1 METKVTT
8 DSLVNEPLKVDLSE
22 LMGGLNYL
30 ISDMATEEVDLS
42 IENVWCE
49 HYEDLSWEDFSKV
62 LEDKLGIYGVD
73 PYGIT
78 DWQAAIREAMPY
90 AIDSFLSNAEVAK
103 IVKVEIGDLES
114 SEDRFLRAL
123 NCMPVVVTIDPAK
136 LAQVWNDRQAG
147 ATVDIDRSR
156 YSHHTGLT
164 DREAV
169 TVEVLRGLYEQDLG
183 LEGNVFAMEDFHACI
198 GIQEFMDQSYLDKIT
213 PEIG

>member
-1 METKVTT
+1 METKVTA

-22 LMGGLNYL
+22 LMGSLNYL
-30 ISDMATEEVDLS
+30 ISDLAEQEVEQSLY
-42 IENVWCE
+42 NVWDE
-49 HYEDLSWEDFSKV
+49 HYEDLSWEDFAKV

-73 PYGIT
+73 PYEIT
-78 DWQAAIREAMPY
+78 DWQAAIREAIPY
-90 AIDSFLSNAEVAK
+90 AIDSFLSNAEIAK
-103 IVKVEIGDLES
+103 IVKVEIGDLEN

-123 NCMPVVVTIDPAK
+123 NCMPVVVTIEPAK

-183 LEGNVFAMEDFHACI
+183 LEGNVFALEDFHACV

>member
-8 DSLVNEPLKVDLSE
+8 DSLVKEPLKVDLAE

-30 ISDMATEEVDLS
+30 LSDMATEEIDLS

-49 HYEDLSWEDFSKV
+49 HYEDLSWKEFNQV

-73 PYGIT
+73 PYEIT

-90 AIDSFLSNAEVAK
+90 AIDSFLSNAEIAK
-103 IVKVEIGDLES
+103 IVKVKIGDLEN
-114 SEDRFLRAL
+114 SEDRFLRAMD
-123 NCMPVVVTIDPAK
+123 CMPVVVTIEPAK
-136 LAQVWNDRQAG
+136 LAQVWNDRQGG

-164 DREAV
+164 DQEAV

-183 LEGNVFAMEDFHACI
+183 LEGNVFALEDFHACV

>member
-8 DSLVNEPLKVDLSE
+8 DSLVNEPLKVDLAE

-30 ISDMATEEVDLS
+30 LSDMAIEEIDLS

-49 HYEDLSWEDFSKV
+49 HYEDLSWKEFNQV
-62 LEDKLGIYGVD
+62 LEDKLGIYGVN
-73 PYGIT
+73 PYEIT
-78 DWQAAIREAMPY
+78 DWQAAIRGAMPY

-103 IVKVEIGDLES
+103 IVKVEIGDLEN
-114 SEDRFLRAL
+114 SEDRFLRAMD
-123 NCMPVVVTIDPAK
+123 CMPVIVTIEPAK
-136 LAQVWNDRQAG
+136 LAEVWNNRQAG
-147 ATVDIDRSR
+147 ARVDIDRSR
-156 YSHHTGLT
+156 YSRHTGLT

-183 LEGNVFAMEDFHACI
+183 LEGNVFAMEDFHACV

>member
-1 METKVTT
+1 METKVTAE
-8 DSLVNEPLKVDLSE
+8 SLVKEPLKVDLSE
-22 LMGGLNYL
+22 LMGNLNYL

-49 HYEDLSWEDFSKV
+49 HYEDLSWKEFNQV

-73 PYGIT
+73 PYEIT
-78 DWQAAIREAMPY
+78 DWQAAIRGAIPY

-103 IVKVEIGDLES
+103 IVKVEIGDLEN
-114 SEDRFLRAL
+114 SEDRFLRAMD
-123 NCMPVVVTIDPAK
+123 CMPVVVTIDPVK
-136 LAQVWNDRQAG
+136 LAQVWNDRQGG

-164 DREAV
+164 DQEAV

-183 LEGNVFAMEDFHACI
+183 LEGNVFAMEDFHASV

>member
-1 METKVTT
+1 METKVTAE
-8 DSLVNEPLKVDLSE
+8 SLVNEPLKVDLAE

-30 ISDMATEEVDLS
+30 LSDMATEEVDLS

-49 HYEDLSWEDFSKV
+49 HYEDLSWEDFAKV

-73 PYGIT
+73 PYEIT

-90 AIDSFLSNAEVAK
+90 AIDSFLSNAEIAK
-103 IVKVEIGDLES
+103 IVKVEIGDLEN
-114 SEDRFLRAL
+114 SEDRFLRAMD
-123 NCMPVVVTIDPAK
+123 CMPVVVTIDPVK
-136 LAQVWNDRQAG
+136 LAQVWNDRQGG

-164 DREAV
+164 DQEAV

-183 LEGNVFAMEDFHACI
+183 LEGNVFAMEDFHASV

-213 PEIG
+213 PEMG

>member
-1 METKVTT
+1 MATKVTAT
-8 DSLVNEPLKVDLSE
+8 SLVQEPLKVDLSE
-22 LMGGLNYL
+22 LMGDLNYL

-42 IENVWCE
+42 IENVWLE
-49 HYEDLSWEDFSKV
+49 HYEDLSWDDFRKV
-62 LEDKLGIYGVD
+62 LDDKLGIYGVD
-73 PYGIT
+73 PYEIT

-103 IVKVEIGDLES
+103 IVKVKIGNLEN
-114 SEDRFLRAL
+114 SEDRFLRAMD
-123 NCMPVVVTIDPAK
+123 CMPVVVTIDPAK
-136 LAQVWNDRQAG
+136 LAEVWNDRQGG

-164 DREAV
+164 DQEAV
-169 TVEVLRGLYEQDLG
+169 TVEVLRGLYEQYLG
-183 LEGNVFAMEDFHACI
+183 LEGNVFAMEDFHACV

>member
-1 METKVTT
+1 M
-8 DSLVNEPLKVDLSE
+8 L
-22 LMGGLNYL
+22 
-30 ISDMATEEVDLS
+30 SDMATEEIDLS

-49 HYEDLSWEDFSKV
+49 HYEDLSWKEFNQV

-73 PYGIT
+73 PYEIT

-90 AIDSFLSNAEVAK
+90 AIDSFLSNAEIAK
-103 IVKVEIGDLES
+103 IVKVKIGDLEN
-114 SEDRFLRAL
+114 SEDRFLRAMD
-123 NCMPVVVTIDPAK
+123 CMPVVVTIEPAK
-136 LAQVWNDRQAG
+136 LAQVWNDRQGG

-164 DREAV
+164 DQEAV

>member
-8 DSLVNEPLKVDLSE
+8 DSLVNEPLKVDLAE

-30 ISDMATEEVDLS
+30 LSDMATEEIDLS

-49 HYEDLSWEDFSKV
+49 HYEDLSWKEFNQV

-73 PYGIT
+73 PYEIT

-90 AIDSFLSNAEVAK
+90 AIDSFLSNAEIAK
-103 IVKVEIGDLES
+103 IVKVKIGDLEN
-114 SEDRFLRAL
+114 SEDRFLRAMD
-123 NCMPVVVTIDPAK
+123 CMPVVVTIEPAK
-136 LAQVWNDRQAG
+136 LAQVWNDRQGG

-164 DREAV
+164 DQEAV

>member
-1 METKVTT
+1 METKVTA

-22 LMGGLNYL
+22 LMGDLNYL

-42 IENVWCE
+42 IENVWLE
-49 HYEDLSWEDFSKV
+49 HYEDLSWDDFRQV
-62 LEDKLGIYGVD
+62 LDDKLGIYGVD
-73 PYGIT
+73 PYEIT

-103 IVKVEIGDLES
+103 IVKVKIGDLEN
-114 SEDRFLRAL
+114 SEDRFLRAMD
-123 NCMPVVVTIDPAK
+123 CMPVVVTIDPAK
-136 LAQVWNDRQAG
+136 LAEVWNDRQGG

-164 DREAV
+164 DQEAV

-183 LEGNVFAMEDFHACI
+183 LEGNVFAMEDFYSCV

>member
-1 METKVTT
+1 METKVTAE
-8 DSLVNEPLKVDLSE
+8 SLVKEPLKVDLAE

-30 ISDMATEEVDLS
+30 LSDMATEEIDLS

-49 HYEDLSWEDFSKV
+49 HYEDLSWKEFNQV

-73 PYGIT
+73 PYEIT

-90 AIDSFLSNAEVAK
+90 AIDSFLSNAEIAK
-103 IVKVEIGDLES
+103 IVKVKIGDLEN
-114 SEDRFLRAL
+114 SEDRFLRAMD
-123 NCMPVVVTIDPAK
+123 CMPVVVTIEPAK
-136 LAQVWNDRQAG
+136 LAQVWNDRQGG

-164 DREAV
+164 DQEAV

>member
-1 METKVTT
+1 METKVTAE
-8 DSLVNEPLKVDLSE
+8 SLVKEPLKVDLAE

-30 ISDMATEEVDLS
+30 LSEMVEQEVDLS
-42 IENVWCE
+42 IENVWE
-49 HYEDLSWEDFSKV
+49 QYYEDLSWEDFAKV

-73 PYGIT
+73 PYEIT
-78 DWQAAIREAMPY
+78 DWQAAIRGAIPY
-90 AIDSFLSNAEVAK
+90 AIDSFLSNAEIAK
-103 IVKVEIGDLES
+103 IVKVKIGDLEN
-114 SEDRFLRAL
+114 SEDRFLRAMD
-123 NCMPVVVTIDPAK
+123 CMPVVVTIDPAK

-164 DREAV
+164 DQEAV

-183 LEGNVFAMEDFHACI
+183 LEGNVFALEDFNACV

>member
-1 METKVTT
+1 METKVTAE
-8 DSLVNEPLKVDLSE
+8 SLVKEPLKVDLAE

-30 ISDMATEEVDLS
+30 LSDMATEEVDLS

-49 HYEDLSWEDFSKV
+49 HYEDLPWEDFAKV
-62 LEDKLGIYGVD
+62 MESKLGIYGVD

-78 DWQAAIREAMPY
+78 DWQAAIRGAIPY
-90 AIDSFLSNAEVAK
+90 AIDSFLSNAEIAK
-103 IVKVEIGDLES
+103 IVKVEIGDLEN

-123 NCMPVVVTIDPAK
+123 DCMPVVVTIDPAK
-136 LAQVWNDRQAG
+136 LAQVWNDRQGG

-164 DREAV
+164 DQEAV

-183 LEGNVFAMEDFHACI
+183 LEGNVFAMEDFHACV

>member
-1 METKVTT
+1 METKVTAE
-8 DSLVNEPLKVDLSE
+8 SLVKEPLKVDLAE

-30 ISDMATEEVDLS
+30 LSDMATEEIDLS

-49 HYEDLSWEDFSKV
+49 HYEDLKWEDFAKV
-62 LEDKLGIYGVD
+62 LDDKLGIYGVD
-73 PYGIT
+73 PYEIT

-90 AIDSFLSNAEVAK
+90 AIDSFLSNAEIAK
-103 IVKVEIGDLES
+103 IVKVKIGDLEN
-114 SEDRFLRAL
+114 SEDRFLRAMD
-123 NCMPVVVTIDPAK
+123 CMPVVVTIEPAK

-164 DREAV
+164 DQEAV

-183 LEGNVFAMEDFHACI
+183 LEGNVFAMEDFHACV

>member
-1 METKVTT
+1 METKVTAE
-8 DSLVNEPLKVDLSE
+8 SLVNEPLKVDLAE

-30 ISDMATEEVDLS
+30 LSDMATEEVNLS

-49 HYEDLSWEDFSKV
+49 HYEDLSWEDFAKV
-62 LEDKLGIYGVD
+62 MEDKLGIYGVD

-78 DWQAAIREAMPY
+78 DWQAAIRGAIPY
-90 AIDSFLSNAEVAK
+90 AIDSFLSNAEIAK
-103 IVKVEIGDLES
+103 IVKVKIGDLEN
-114 SEDRFLRAL
+114 SEDRFLRAMD
-123 NCMPVVVTIDPAK
+123 CMPVVVTIDPAK
-136 LAQVWNDRQAG
+136 LAQVWNDRQGG

-164 DREAV
+164 DQEAV

-183 LEGNVFAMEDFHACI
+183 LEGNVFALEDFHASV

-213 PEIG
+213 PEMG